1 MKNHIQV
8 VLGSELCMRVHGIPA
23 LPSVAGIC
31 VPLRSTLVI
40 MNIANS
46 FFFLIRIFNVSFL
59 YFYSSIVVDCY
70 ADHLK
75 KRLNEKFLYNA

>member
-46 FFFLIRIFNVSFL
+46 FFFFDSDL
-59 YFYSSIVVDCY
+59 
-70 ADHLK
+70 
-75 KRLNEKFLYNA
+75 